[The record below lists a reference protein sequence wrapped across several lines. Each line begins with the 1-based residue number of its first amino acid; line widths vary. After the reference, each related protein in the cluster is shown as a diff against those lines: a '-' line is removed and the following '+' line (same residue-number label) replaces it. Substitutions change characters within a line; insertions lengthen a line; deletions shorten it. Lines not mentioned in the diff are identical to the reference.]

1 MRLGRFVLTLF
12 LALVPFM
19 GVARPSDTG
28 AATDQARTC
37 TEFTGD
43 YARIMSACRV
53 ALDRP
58 DISDRTRQDLMDGL
72 AWAHYYL
79 NDIDGARG
87 VFQQILTRYPN
98 SEDGLTGLAW
108 LAYDGDSYD
117 QAAELFARAMDV
129 SPNAEVLAGYGA
141 ARYMARLDPL
151 DAALARIDTAL
162 TIDPE
167 YIWAL
172 RRKGWFLEEAGRLAE
187 AEAAFRRAIDVQPDD
202 AASLYG
208 LSYVLGRS
216 GKWAQALP
224 YVNRA
229 LEERPDYLAAL
240 SRRSLVLFNLGRL
253 GMALRDADRMIAAD
267 PGWSE
272 GYVRKARALF
282 RLRRNDDAVAAL
294 ATGDKAVG
302 YNSFLLYWYARM
314 LVDTGHSAEALD
326 QIDRI
331 DARGDA
337 DFHDV
342 LLQTRIA
349 LVMGN
354 TVLAR
359 QAIDRSLGFRPT
371 DKWALYYATLVLV
384 AEGRYDEAEVRFDA
398 ALRAGLSKEKLPD
411 FIKALLGRNEHA
423 RAVKLRDRYVSQAS
437 GG

>member
-1 MRLGRFVLTLF
+1 M
-12 LALVPFM
+12 
-19 GVARPSDTG
+19 ARPFDTG
-28 AATDQARTC
+28 PATDQARTC

-43 YARIMSACRV
+43 YARIMTACRG

-58 DISDRTRQDLMDGL
+58 GLSDRSRQDLMDGL

-87 VFQQILTRYPN
+87 VFQQILQLYPN

-108 LAYDGDSYD
+108 LAYDADSYD
-117 QAAELFARAMDV
+117 QAALLFARAMNI

-141 ARYMARLDPL
+141 ALYMARRDTLD
-151 DAALARIDTAL
+151 DALARIDAAL
-162 TIDPE
+162 TIDPD

-187 AEAAFRRAIDVQPDD
+187 SEAAFRRAIQVQPDD

-216 GKWAQALP
+216 GKWSQALP

-240 SRRSLVLFNLGRL
+240 SRRSLVLFNLGRP
-253 GMALRDADRMIAAD
+253 GMALRDAERMIDAD

-282 RLRRNDDAVAAL
+282 RMRRAEDAVAAL
-294 ATGDKAVG
+294 AAGDKAVG

-314 LVDTGHSAEALD
+314 LVDTGHSAQALN
-326 QIDRI
+326 QIARI
-331 DARGDA
+331 DAQGDA

-349 LVMGN
+349 LVMGD
-354 TVLAR
+354 TPLAR
-359 QAIDRSLGFRPT
+359 QSIDRSLGFRPA

-384 AEGRYDEAEVRFDA
+384 AEGRYDEAEARFDA
-398 ALRAGLSKEKLPD
+398 ALQAGLSKEKLPD

-423 RAVKLRDRYVSQAS
+423 RAVKLRDRYVSQVS